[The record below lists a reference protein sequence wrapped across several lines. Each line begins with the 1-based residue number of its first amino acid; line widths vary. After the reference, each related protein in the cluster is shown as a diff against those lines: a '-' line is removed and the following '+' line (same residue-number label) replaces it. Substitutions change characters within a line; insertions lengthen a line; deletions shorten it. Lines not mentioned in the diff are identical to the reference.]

1 MTQISPEDL
10 ELFKKHFELYECYK
24 KHAFIRNYS
33 KEVYTDLIYLYTKY
47 VNQKHQFSHWCSS
60 CRAELVNYLYG
71 WFTNETHTT
80 WYKNDIPV
88 EEEAPAMIEEP
99 VIENKPI
106 KRRRKTK

>member
-1 MTQISPEDL
+1 MTPEDQ
-10 ELFKKHFELYECYK
+10 ELFKKHFHLYECYK

-47 VNQKHQFSHWCSS
+47 VNEKHQFSHWCSS

-71 WFTNETHTT
+71 WYVNENHTT
-80 WYKNDIPV
+80 WYKEDQPEV
-88 EEEAPAMIEEP
+88 QEVKTVLEEP
-99 VIENKPI
+99 VIKSKPI